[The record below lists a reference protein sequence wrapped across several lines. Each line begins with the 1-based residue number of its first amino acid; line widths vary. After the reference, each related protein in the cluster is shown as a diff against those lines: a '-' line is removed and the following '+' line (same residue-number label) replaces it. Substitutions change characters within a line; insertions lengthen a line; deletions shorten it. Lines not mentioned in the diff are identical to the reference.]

1 MKVYHPQACLHIPV
15 TGSSCICIMLVSP
28 RVPMNAI
35 YSLSISEELVPFKTF
50 RSIVYIIMLAWYG
63 PMEGYFSVV
72 QPNLDRFGIV
82 SCRVFTLATISSSAH
97 GKSQE
102 VVEPGTCVQTRSP
115 THISSTLPRSFSPYN
130 GVWTRNSFHLQTFK
144 TVDTSHVSVGC
155 PPRFVSSQ
163 PSIHRGAYSLGM

>member
-1 MKVYHPQACLHIPV
+1 
-15 TGSSCICIMLVSP
+15 MLVSP

-35 YSLSISEELVPFKTF
+35 FSLPRAGAFW
-50 RSIVYIIMLAWYG
+50 SIVYIIMLAWYG

-102 VVEPGTCVQTRSP
+102 VLEPGTCVQTRSP
-115 THISSTLPRSFSPYN
+115 TRISSTLPRSFSPYN
-130 GVWTRNSFHLQTFK
+130 GVWMRNSSSCKLTKPLTPRTFQWAAPL
-144 TVDTSHVSVGC
+144 VLFQVNRQFIEALIAWEC
-155 PPRFVSSQ
+155 
-163 PSIHRGAYSLGM
+163 SLPETNAETWNSAEGLVFLERDVR